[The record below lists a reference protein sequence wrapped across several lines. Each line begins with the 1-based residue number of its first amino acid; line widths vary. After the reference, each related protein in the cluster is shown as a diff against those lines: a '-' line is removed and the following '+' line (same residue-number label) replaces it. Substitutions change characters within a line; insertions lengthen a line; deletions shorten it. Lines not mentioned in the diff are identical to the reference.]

1 MELLKMTTIAQSLGF
16 NDLMAELN
24 ALAQRQEQENCPLIL
39 PLVGEFSSGKT
50 TLINALTDSKKLE
63 TATKP
68 TTATIYQIH
77 FGSESCHATVCYED
91 GKQIEVKDIA
101 ELKNDA
107 INDAAIVDVYDT
119 SNKVPSTTIL
129 VDTPGLSSPD
139 PRHKQT
145 LVDFLPQA
153 DAILLVSDI
162 NQQIT
167 RSITDFIKTMSLA
180 KRQIFLVL
188 TKSDTKSASDLIA
201 AKEYISK
208 NTEIPLAQV
217 ACVSAIKNDMS
228 ELYELFDSIQKSKG
242 DILQRV
248 NEQRLSNIAKEM
260 LGRIDRLM
268 SASSSDKE
276 TDEAIHE
283 QQYSLDKL
291 NRNIDRLI
299 SDLRSDIN
307 DIETSIFREFENKVF
322 DSLDTIVAG
331 NSNDF
336 DSEAISTINSLSS
349 LLLADYKV
357 QVQKRLRE
365 KAESRS
371 QSDDAVN
378 LRSISELDM
387 SSYAINGLS
396 YNLNLNTIGH
406 EKDGAIANGLKVAA
420 AVAAVAT
427 AGCALA
433 SAAEGVATAG
443 AATGAATGAGA
454 TAGATAGAAASSAS
468 ALGAADLVLDAGT
481 ILYARSKLSKME
493 RMAKFAG
500 QASEHLTKIND
511 SDRKFG
517 EQMGASK
524 GMVESLV
531 GFVTENMCSKP
542 QRRRAIINY
551 IDGTLAPQFKSEL
564 SQISNAL
571 TQAISDILHQ
581 EASTSAE
588 QMVSALNELKSAR
601 TAKEA
606 EFKERMAKLKDYKR
620 ELSIL

>member
-1 MELLKMTTIAQSLGF
+1 MELQKMTTIAQSLGF

-24 ALAQRQEQENCPLIL
+24 VLAQRQEQENCPLIL

-228 ELYELFDSIQKSKG
+228 ELYDLFDSIQKSKG
-242 DILQRV
+242 DILQKV

-283 QQYSLDKL
+283 QQYTLDKL

-307 DIETSIFREFENKVF
+307 DIETSISREFEDKVF
-322 DSLDTIVAG
+322 DSLDAIVAG

-349 LLLADYKV
+349 LLFSDYKV
-357 QVQKRLRE
+357 QVQRRLRE

-427 AGCALA
+427 VA
-433 SAAEGVATAG
+433 SAAPTALG
-443 AATGAATGAGA
+443 AATGAASG
-454 TAGATAGAAASSAS
+454 AGATAGAAASSAS

-511 SDRKFG
+511 SDHKFG

>member
-1 MELLKMTTIAQSLGF
+1 MELQKMTTIAQSLGF

-24 ALAQRQEQENCPLIL
+24 VLAQRQEQENCPLIL

-77 FGSESCHATVCYED
+77 FGSESCHATVYYED
-91 GKQIEVKDIA
+91 GKHIEVEDIA

-180 KRQIFLVL
+180 KRQIFLVF

-228 ELYELFDSIQKSKG
+228 ELYDLFDSIQKSKG
-242 DILQRV
+242 DILQKV

-307 DIETSIFREFENKVF
+307 DIETSISREFEDKVF
-322 DSLDTIVAG
+322 DSLDAIVAG

-349 LLLADYKV
+349 LLFSDYKV

-427 AGCALA
+427 VA
-433 SAAEGVATAG
+433 SAAPTALG
-443 AATGAATGAGA
+443 AATGAASGAASG
-454 TAGATAGAAASSAS
+454 AGATAGAAASSAS

-511 SDRKFG
+511 SDHKFG

>member
-1 MELLKMTTIAQSLGF
+1 MELQKMTTIAQSLGF

-24 ALAQRQEQENCPLIL
+24 VLAQRQEQENCPLIL

-228 ELYELFDSIQKSKG
+228 ELYDLFDSIQKSKG
-242 DILQRV
+242 DILQKV

-283 QQYSLDKL
+283 QQHSLDKL

-307 DIETSIFREFENKVF
+307 DIETSISREFEDKVF
-322 DSLDTIVAG
+322 DSLDAIVAG

-349 LLLADYKV
+349 LLFSDYKV

-427 AGCALA
+427 VA
-433 SAAEGVATAG
+433 SAAPTALG
-443 AATGAATGAGA
+443 AATGAASG
-454 TAGATAGAAASSAS
+454 AGATAGAAASSAS

-511 SDRKFG
+511 SDHKFG

>member
-1 MELLKMTTIAQSLGF
+1 MELQKMTTIAQSLGF

-228 ELYELFDSIQKSKG
+228 ELYDLFDSIQKSKG
-242 DILQRV
+242 DILQKV

-283 QQYSLDKL
+283 QQHSLDKL

-307 DIETSIFREFENKVF
+307 DIETSISREFEDKVF

-433 SAAEGVATAG
+433 GAAGGVATAG
-443 AATGAATGAGA
+443 AATGAASG
-454 TAGATAGAAASSAS
+454 AGATAGAAASSAS

-511 SDRKFG
+511 ADHKYG

>member
-1 MELLKMTTIAQSLGF
+1 MKLQKMTTIAQSLGF

-77 FGSESCHATVCYED
+77 FGSESCYATVYYED
-91 GKQIEVKDIA
+91 GKHIEVEDIA

-188 TKSDTKSASDLIA
+188 TKSDSKSASDLIA

-208 NTEIPLAQV
+208 NTEIPIAQV
-217 ACVSAIKNDMS
+217 ACVSAIKNDMA

-260 LGRIDRLM
+260 LGRIDKLM
-268 SASSSDKE
+268 SASSSDME
-276 TDEAIHE
+276 TDEAIRE

-307 DIETSIFREFENKVF
+307 DIETSISREFEDKVF

-349 LLLADYKV
+349 LLLSDYKV

-406 EKDGAIANGLKVAA
+406 EKDGAISNGLKVAA

-433 SAAEGVATAG
+433 GAAGGVATAG
-443 AATGAATGAGA
+443 AATGAASSAGV
-454 TAGATAGAAASSAS
+454 TAGAAASSAS

-500 QASEHLTKIND
+500 QASERLTKIND
-511 SDRKFG
+511 ADHKFS

>member
-1 MELLKMTTIAQSLGF
+1 MELQKMTTIAQSLGF

-24 ALAQRQEQENCPLIL
+24 VLAQRQEQENCPLIL

-129 VDTPGLSSPD
+129 VDTPGLSSSD

-228 ELYELFDSIQKSKG
+228 ELYDLFDSIQKSKG
-242 DILQRV
+242 DILQKV

-283 QQYSLDKL
+283 QQYTLDKL

-307 DIETSIFREFENKVF
+307 DIETSISREFEDKVF
-322 DSLDTIVAG
+322 DSLDAIVAG

-349 LLLADYKV
+349 LLFSDYKV

-427 AGCALA
+427 VA
-433 SAAEGVATAG
+433 SAAPTALG
-443 AATGAATGAGA
+443 AATGAASG
-454 TAGATAGAAASSAS
+454 AGATAGAAASSAS

-511 SDRKFG
+511 SDHKFG

>member
-1 MELLKMTTIAQSLGF
+1 MELQKMTTIAQSLGF

-77 FGSESCHATVCYED
+77 FGSESCHATVYYED
-91 GKQIEVKDIA
+91 GKHIEVEDIA

-188 TKSDTKSASDLIA
+188 TKNDTKSASDLIA

-208 NTEIPLAQV
+208 NTEIPIAQV
-217 ACVSAIKNDMS
+217 ACVSAIKKDMS

-260 LGRIDRLM
+260 LGRIDKLM
-268 SASSSDKE
+268 SASSSDME
-276 TDEAIHE
+276 TDEAIRE

-307 DIETSIFREFENKVF
+307 DIETSISREFEDKVF

-349 LLLADYKV
+349 LLLSDYKV

-406 EKDGAIANGLKVAA
+406 EKDGAISNGLKVAA

-433 SAAEGVATAG
+433 GAAGGVATAG
-443 AATGAATGAGA
+443 AATGAASSAGV
-454 TAGATAGAAASSAS
+454 TAGAAASSAS

-500 QASEHLTKIND
+500 QASERLTKIND
-511 SDRKFG
+511 ADQKFG

-551 IDGTLAPQFKSEL
+551 VDGTLAPQFKSEL

>member
-1 MELLKMTTIAQSLGF
+1 MELQKMTTIAQSLGF

-24 ALAQRQEQENCPLIL
+24 VLAQRQEQENCPLIL

-129 VDTPGLSSPD
+129 VDTPGLSSSD

-228 ELYELFDSIQKSKG
+228 ELYDLFDSIQKSKG
-242 DILQRV
+242 DILQKV

-283 QQYSLDKL
+283 QQHSLDKL

-307 DIETSIFREFENKVF
+307 DIETSISREFEDKVF

-349 LLLADYKV
+349 LLFSDYKV
-357 QVQKRLRE
+357 QVQRRLRE

-406 EKDGAIANGLKVAA
+406 EKDGAISNGLKVAA

-433 SAAEGVATAG
+433 GAAGGVATAG
-443 AATGAATGAGA
+443 AATGAASSAGV
-454 TAGATAGAAASSAS
+454 TAGAAASSAS

-511 SDRKFG
+511 SDHKFG

>member
-228 ELYELFDSIQKSKG
+228 ELYDLFDSIQKSKG
-242 DILQRV
+242 DILQKV

-283 QQYSLDKL
+283 QQHSLDKL

-307 DIETSIFREFENKVF
+307 DIETSISREFEDKVF

-349 LLLADYKV
+349 LLFSDYKV
-357 QVQKRLRE
+357 QVQRRLRE

-420 AVAAVAT
+420 AVATVAT
-427 AGCALA
+427 VA
-433 SAAEGVATAG
+433 SAAPTALG
-443 AATGAATGAGA
+443 AATGAASG
-454 TAGATAGAAASSAS
+454 AGATAGAAASSAS

-500 QASEHLTKIND
+500 QASERLTKIND
-511 SDRKFG
+511 ADHKFG

>member
-1 MELLKMTTIAQSLGF
+1 MELQKMTTIAQSLGF

-77 FGSESCHATVCYED
+77 FGSESCHATVYYED
-91 GKQIEVKDIA
+91 GKHIEVEDIA

-242 DILQRV
+242 DILQKV

-307 DIETSIFREFENKVF
+307 DIETSISREFEDKVF

-349 LLLADYKV
+349 LLFSDYKV
-357 QVQKRLRE
+357 QVQRRLRE

-406 EKDGAIANGLKVAA
+406 EKDGAISNGLKVAA

-433 SAAEGVATAG
+433 GAAGGVATAG
-443 AATGAATGAGA
+443 AATGAASSAGV
-454 TAGATAGAAASSAS
+454 TAGAAASSAS

-500 QASEHLTKIND
+500 QASERLTKIND
-511 SDRKFG
+511 ADQKFG

>member
-1 MELLKMTTIAQSLGF
+1 MTTIAQSLGF

-24 ALAQRQEQENCPLIL
+24 VLAQRQEQENCPLIL

-228 ELYELFDSIQKSKG
+228 ELYDLFDSIQKSKG
-242 DILQRV
+242 DILQKV

-283 QQYSLDKL
+283 QQHSLDKL

-307 DIETSIFREFENKVF
+307 DIETSISREFEDKVF
-322 DSLDTIVAG
+322 DSLDAIVAG

-349 LLLADYKV
+349 LLFSDYKV

-427 AGCALA
+427 VA
-433 SAAEGVATAG
+433 SAAPTALG
-443 AATGAATGAGA
+443 AATGAASG
-454 TAGATAGAAASSAS
+454 AGATAGAAASSAS

-511 SDRKFG
+511 SDHKFG

>member
-1 MELLKMTTIAQSLGF
+1 MELQKMTTIAQSLGF

-77 FGSESCHATVCYED
+77 FGSESCHATVYYED
-91 GKQIEVKDIA
+91 GKHIEVEDIA

-107 INDAAIVDVYDT
+107 INDATIVDVYDT

-228 ELYELFDSIQKSKG
+228 ELYDLFDSIQKSKG
-242 DILQRV
+242 DILQKV

-283 QQYSLDKL
+283 QQHSLDKL

-307 DIETSIFREFENKVF
+307 DIETSISREFEDKVF

-349 LLLADYKV
+349 LLFSDYKV
-357 QVQKRLRE
+357 QVQRRLRE

-406 EKDGAIANGLKVAA
+406 EKDGAISNGLKVAA

-433 SAAEGVATAG
+433 GAAGGVATAG
-443 AATGAATGAGA
+443 AATGAASSAGV
-454 TAGATAGAAASSAS
+454 TAGAAASSAS

-500 QASEHLTKIND
+500 QASERLTKIND
-511 SDRKFG
+511 ADQKFG

-551 IDGTLAPQFKSEL
+551 VDGTLAPQFKSEL

>member
-1 MELLKMTTIAQSLGF
+1 MELQKMTTIAQSLGF

-50 TLINALTDSKKLE
+50 TLINTLTDSKKLE

-228 ELYELFDSIQKSKG
+228 ELYDLFDSIQKSKG
-242 DILQRV
+242 DILQKV

-283 QQYSLDKL
+283 QQHSLDKL

-307 DIETSIFREFENKVF
+307 DIETSISREFEDKVF

-349 LLLADYKV
+349 LLFSDYKV
-357 QVQKRLRE
+357 QVQRRLRE

-406 EKDGAIANGLKVAA
+406 ERDGAIANGLKVVA
-420 AVAAVAT
+420 AVAAVA
-427 AGCALA
+427 AVAPVA
-433 SAAEGVATAG
+433 SAATAASG
-443 AATGAATGAGA
+443 
-454 TAGATAGAAASSAS
+454 AGATAGAAASSAS

-481 ILYARSKLSKME
+481 ILYARSKLNKME

-511 SDRKFG
+511 ADHKYG

>member
-1 MELLKMTTIAQSLGF
+1 MELQKMTTIAQSLGF

-188 TKSDTKSASDLIA
+188 TKSDTKSASGLIA

-208 NTEIPLAQV
+208 NTEIPIAQV

-307 DIETSIFREFENKVF
+307 DIETSISREFEDKVF
-322 DSLDTIVAG
+322 DSLDAIVAV

-349 LLLADYKV
+349 LLFSDYKV

-427 AGCALA
+427 VA
-433 SAAEGVATAG
+433 SAAPTALG
-443 AATGAATGAGA
+443 AATGAASG
-454 TAGATAGAAASSAS
+454 AGATAGAAASSAS

-493 RMAKFAG
+493 RMAKYAG

-511 SDRKFG
+511 ADHKFG

>member
-1 MELLKMTTIAQSLGF
+1 MELQKMTTIAQSLGF

-77 FGSESCHATVCYED
+77 FGSESCHATVYYED
-91 GKQIEVKDIA
+91 GKHIEVEDIA

-119 SNKVPSTTIL
+119 SNQVPSTTIL

-228 ELYELFDSIQKSKG
+228 ELYDLFDSIQKSKG
-242 DILQRV
+242 DILQKV

-283 QQYSLDKL
+283 QQHSLDKL

-307 DIETSIFREFENKVF
+307 DIETSISREFEDKVF

-349 LLLADYKV
+349 LLLSDYKV

-371 QSDDAVN
+371 QSDGAVN

-406 EKDGAIANGLKVAA
+406 EKDGAISNGLKVAA

-433 SAAEGVATAG
+433 GAAGGVATAG
-443 AATGAATGAGA
+443 AATGAASSAGV
-454 TAGATAGAAASSAS
+454 TAGAAASSAS

-481 ILYARSKLSKME
+481 ILYARSKLNKME

-500 QASEHLTKIND
+500 QASERLTKIND
-511 SDRKFG
+511 ADQKFG

>member
-1 MELLKMTTIAQSLGF
+1 MELQKMTTIAQSLGF

-77 FGSESCHATVCYED
+77 FGSESCHATVYYED
-91 GKQIEVKDIA
+91 GKHIEVEDIA

-107 INDAAIVDVYDT
+107 INDATIVDVYDT

-228 ELYELFDSIQKSKG
+228 ELYDLFDSIQKSKG
-242 DILQRV
+242 DILQKV

-283 QQYSLDKL
+283 QQHSLDKL

-307 DIETSIFREFENKVF
+307 DIETSISREFEDKVF

-349 LLLADYKV
+349 LLFSDYKV
-357 QVQKRLRE
+357 QVQRRLRE
-365 KAESRS
+365 KAKSRS

-406 EKDGAIANGLKVAA
+406 EKDGAISNGLKVAA

-433 SAAEGVATAG
+433 GAAGGVATAG
-443 AATGAATGAGA
+443 AATGAASSAGV
-454 TAGATAGAAASSAS
+454 TAGAAASSAS

-500 QASEHLTKIND
+500 QASERLTKIND
-511 SDRKFG
+511 ADQKFG

>member
-1 MELLKMTTIAQSLGF
+1 MTTIAQSLGF

-77 FGSESCHATVCYED
+77 FGSESCHATVYYED
-91 GKQIEVKDIA
+91 GKHIEVEDIA

-228 ELYELFDSIQKSKG
+228 ELYDLFDSIQKSKG
-242 DILQRV
+242 DILQKV

-283 QQYSLDKL
+283 QQHSLDKL

-307 DIETSIFREFENKVF
+307 DIETSISREFEDKVF

-349 LLLADYKV
+349 LLFSDYKV
-357 QVQKRLRE
+357 QVQRRLRE

-406 EKDGAIANGLKVAA
+406 ERDGAISNGLKVAA

-433 SAAEGVATAG
+433 GAAGGVATAG
-443 AATGAATGAGA
+443 AATGAASSAGV
-454 TAGATAGAAASSAS
+454 TAGAAASSAS

-500 QASEHLTKIND
+500 QASERLTKIND
-511 SDRKFG
+511 ADQKFG

>member
-1 MELLKMTTIAQSLGF
+1 MTTIAQSLGF

-77 FGSESCHATVCYED
+77 FGSESCHATVYYED
-91 GKQIEVKDIA
+91 GKHIEVEDIA

-107 INDAAIVDVYDT
+107 INDATIVDVYDT

-228 ELYELFDSIQKSKG
+228 ELYDLFDSIQKSKG
-242 DILQRV
+242 DILQKV

-283 QQYSLDKL
+283 QQHSLDKL
-291 NRNIDRLI
+291 NRNIDRLV

-307 DIETSIFREFENKVF
+307 DIETSISREFEDKVF

-349 LLLADYKV
+349 LLFSDYKV
-357 QVQKRLRE
+357 QVQRRLRE

-406 EKDGAIANGLKVAA
+406 EKDGAISNGLKVAA

-433 SAAEGVATAG
+433 GAAGGVATAG
-443 AATGAATGAGA
+443 AATGAASSAGV
-454 TAGATAGAAASSAS
+454 TAGAAASSAS

-500 QASEHLTKIND
+500 QASERLTKIND
-511 SDRKFG
+511 ADQKFG

>member
-1 MELLKMTTIAQSLGF
+1 MELQKMTTIAQSLGF

-24 ALAQRQEQENCPLIL
+24 VLAQRQEQENCPLIL

-188 TKSDTKSASDLIA
+188 TKSDTKSASGLIA

-208 NTEIPLAQV
+208 NTEIPIAQV

-307 DIETSIFREFENKVF
+307 DIETSISREFEDKVF
-322 DSLDTIVAG
+322 DSLDAIVAV

-349 LLLADYKV
+349 LLFSDYKV

-427 AGCALA
+427 VA
-433 SAAEGVATAG
+433 SAAPTALG
-443 AATGAATGAGA
+443 AATGAASG
-454 TAGATAGAAASSAS
+454 AGATAGAAASSAS

-493 RMAKFAG
+493 RMAKYAG

-511 SDRKFG
+511 ADHKFG

>member
-1 MELLKMTTIAQSLGF
+1 MTTIAQSLGF

-24 ALAQRQEQENCPLIL
+24 VLAQRQEQENCPLIL

-129 VDTPGLSSPD
+129 VDTPGLSSSD

-228 ELYELFDSIQKSKG
+228 ELYDLFDSIQKSKG
-242 DILQRV
+242 DILQKV

-283 QQYSLDKL
+283 QQYTLDKL

-307 DIETSIFREFENKVF
+307 DIETSISREFEDKVF
-322 DSLDTIVAG
+322 DSLDAIVAG

-349 LLLADYKV
+349 LLFSDYKV

-427 AGCALA
+427 VA
-433 SAAEGVATAG
+433 SAAPTALG
-443 AATGAATGAGA
+443 AATGAASG
-454 TAGATAGAAASSAS
+454 AGATAGAAASSAS

-511 SDRKFG
+511 SDHKFG

>member
-1 MELLKMTTIAQSLGF
+1 MELQKMTTIAQSLGF

-77 FGSESCHATVCYED
+77 FGSESCHATVYYED
-91 GKQIEVKDIA
+91 GKHIEVEDIA

-107 INDAAIVDVYDT
+107 INDATIVDVYDT

-228 ELYELFDSIQKSKG
+228 ELYDLFDSIQKSKG
-242 DILQRV
+242 DILQKV

-283 QQYSLDKL
+283 QQHSLDKL

-307 DIETSIFREFENKVF
+307 DIETSISREFEDKVF

-349 LLLADYKV
+349 LLFSDYKV
-357 QVQKRLRE
+357 QVQRRLRE

-406 EKDGAIANGLKVAA
+406 EKDGAISNGLKVAA

-433 SAAEGVATAG
+433 GAAGGVATAG
-443 AATGAATGAGA
+443 AATGAASSAGV
-454 TAGATAGAAASSAS
+454 TAGAAASSAS

-481 ILYARSKLSKME
+481 ILYARSKLNKME

-511 SDRKFG
+511 ADHKYG

>member
-1 MELLKMTTIAQSLGF
+1 MKLQKMTTIAQSLGF

-77 FGSESCHATVCYED
+77 FGSESCHATVYYED
-91 GKQIEVKDIA
+91 GKHIEVEDIA

-208 NTEIPLAQV
+208 NTEIPIAQV
-217 ACVSAIKNDMS
+217 ACVSAIKNDMA

-260 LGRIDRLM
+260 LGRIDKLM
-268 SASSSDKE
+268 SASSSDME
-276 TDEAIHE
+276 TDEAIRE

-307 DIETSIFREFENKVF
+307 DIETSISREFEDKVF

-349 LLLADYKV
+349 LLLSDYKV

-406 EKDGAIANGLKVAA
+406 EKDGAISNGLKVAA

-433 SAAEGVATAG
+433 GAAGGVATAG
-443 AATGAATGAGA
+443 AATGAASSAGV
-454 TAGATAGAAASSAS
+454 TAGAAASSAS

-500 QASEHLTKIND
+500 QASERLTKIND
-511 SDRKFG
+511 ADHKFS

>member
-1 MELLKMTTIAQSLGF
+1 MELQKMTTIAQSLGF

-24 ALAQRQEQENCPLIL
+24 VLAQRQEQENCPLIL

-228 ELYELFDSIQKSKG
+228 ELYDLFDSIQKSKG
-242 DILQRV
+242 DILQKV

-283 QQYSLDKL
+283 QQYTLDKL

-307 DIETSIFREFENKVF
+307 DIETSISREFEDKVF
-322 DSLDTIVAG
+322 DSLDAIVAG

-349 LLLADYKV
+349 LLFSDYKV

-427 AGCALA
+427 VA
-433 SAAEGVATAG
+433 SAAPTALG
-443 AATGAATGAGA
+443 AATGAASG
-454 TAGATAGAAASSAS
+454 AGATAGAAASSAS

-511 SDRKFG
+511 SDHKFG

>member
-1 MELLKMTTIAQSLGF
+1 MELQKMTTIAQSLGF

-24 ALAQRQEQENCPLIL
+24 VLAQRQEQENCPLIL

-228 ELYELFDSIQKSKG
+228 ELYDLFDSIQKSKG
-242 DILQRV
+242 DILQKV

-283 QQYSLDKL
+283 QQHSLDKL

-307 DIETSIFREFENKVF
+307 DIETSISREFEDKVF

-349 LLLADYKV
+349 LLFSDYKV

-406 EKDGAIANGLKVAA
+406 EKDGAISNGLKVAA

-433 SAAEGVATAG
+433 GAAGGVATAG
-443 AATGAATGAGA
+443 AATGAASSAGV
-454 TAGATAGAAASSAS
+454 TAGAAASSAS

-481 ILYARSKLSKME
+481 ILYARSKLNKME

-500 QASEHLTKIND
+500 QASEHLTKINVAD
-511 SDRKFG
+511 HKYG

>member
-1 MELLKMTTIAQSLGF
+1 MELQKMTTIAQSLGF

-228 ELYELFDSIQKSKG
+228 ELYDLFDSIQKSKG
-242 DILQRV
+242 DILQKV

-307 DIETSIFREFENKVF
+307 DIETSISREFEDKVF
-322 DSLDTIVAG
+322 DSLDAIVAG

-349 LLLADYKV
+349 LLFSDYKV
-357 QVQKRLRE
+357 QVQRRLRE

-378 LRSISELDM
+378 LRSIAELDM

-427 AGCALA
+427 VA
-433 SAAEGVATAG
+433 SAAPTALG
-443 AATGAATGAGA
+443 AATGAASG
-454 TAGATAGAAASSAS
+454 AGATAGAAASSAS

-481 ILYARSKLSKME
+481 ILYARSKLNKME

-511 SDRKFG
+511 ADHKYG

>member
-1 MELLKMTTIAQSLGF
+1 MELQKMTTIAQSLGF

-188 TKSDTKSASDLIA
+188 TKSDTKSASGLIA

-208 NTEIPLAQV
+208 NTEIPIAQV

-283 QQYSLDKL
+283 QQHSLDKL

-307 DIETSIFREFENKVF
+307 DIETSISREFEDKVF

-349 LLLADYKV
+349 LLLSDYKV

-427 AGCALA
+427 VA
-433 SAAEGVATAG
+433 SAAPTALG
-443 AATGAATGAGA
+443 AATGAASG
-454 TAGATAGAAASSAS
+454 AGATAGAAASSAS

-500 QASEHLTKIND
+500 QASERLTKIND
-511 SDRKFG
+511 ADQKFG

-551 IDGTLAPQFKSEL
+551 VDGTLAPQFKSEL

>member
-1 MELLKMTTIAQSLGF
+1 MELQKMTTIAQSLGF

-217 ACVSAIKNDMS
+217 ACVSAIKNDMA

-260 LGRIDRLM
+260 LGRIDKLM
-268 SASSSDKE
+268 SASSSDME
-276 TDEAIHE
+276 TDEAIRE

-307 DIETSIFREFENKVF
+307 DIETSISREFEDKVF

-349 LLLADYKV
+349 LLFSDYKV

-378 LRSISELDM
+378 LRSIAELDM

-406 EKDGAIANGLKVAA
+406 ERDGAIANGLKVAA

-433 SAAEGVATAG
+433 GAAGGVATAG
-443 AATGAATGAGA
+443 AATGAASSAGV
-454 TAGATAGAAASSAS
+454 TAGAAASSAS

-481 ILYARSKLSKME
+481 ILYARSKLNKME

-500 QASEHLTKIND
+500 QASEHLTKINVAD
-511 SDRKFG
+511 HKYG

-531 GFVTENMCSKP
+531 GVVTENMCSKP

>member
-1 MELLKMTTIAQSLGF
+1 MELQKMTTIAQSLGF

-119 SNKVPSTTIL
+119 SNQVPSTTIL

-208 NTEIPLAQV
+208 NTEIPIAQV

-307 DIETSIFREFENKVF
+307 DIETSISREFEDKVF

-349 LLLADYKV
+349 LLLSDYKV

-427 AGCALA
+427 VA
-433 SAAEGVATAG
+433 SAAPTALG
-443 AATGAATGAGA
+443 AATGAASG
-454 TAGATAGAAASSAS
+454 AGATAGAAASSAS

-493 RMAKFAG
+493 RMAKYAG

-511 SDRKFG
+511 ADHKFG

-551 IDGTLAPQFKSEL
+551 VDGTLAPQFKSEL

>member
-1 MELLKMTTIAQSLGF
+1 MELQKMTTIAQSLGF

-24 ALAQRQEQENCPLIL
+24 VLAQRQEQENCPLIL

-201 AKEYISK
+201 ANEYISK

-228 ELYELFDSIQKSKG
+228 ELYDLFDSIQKSKG
-242 DILQRV
+242 DILQKV

-283 QQYSLDKL
+283 QQYTLDKL

-307 DIETSIFREFENKVF
+307 DIETSISREFEDKVF
-322 DSLDTIVAG
+322 DSLDAIVAG

-349 LLLADYKV
+349 LLFSDYKV

-406 EKDGAIANGLKVAA
+406 ERDGAIANGLKVAA

-427 AGCALA
+427 VA
-433 SAAEGVATAG
+433 SAAPTALG
-443 AATGAATGAGA
+443 AATGAASG
-454 TAGATAGAAASSAS
+454 AGATAGAAASSAS

-511 SDRKFG
+511 SDHKFG

>member
-1 MELLKMTTIAQSLGF
+1 MELQKMTTIAQSLGF

-24 ALAQRQEQENCPLIL
+24 VLAQRQEQENCPLIL

-129 VDTPGLSSPD
+129 VDTPGLSSSD

-228 ELYELFDSIQKSKG
+228 ELYDLFDSIQKSKG
-242 DILQRV
+242 DILQKV

-283 QQYSLDKL
+283 QQYTLDKL

-307 DIETSIFREFENKVF
+307 DIETSISREFEDKVF

-349 LLLADYKV
+349 LLFSDYKV

-406 EKDGAIANGLKVAA
+406 EKDGAISNGLKVAA

-433 SAAEGVATAG
+433 GAAGGVATAG
-443 AATGAATGAGA
+443 AATGAASSAGV
-454 TAGATAGAAASSAS
+454 TAGAAASSAS

-500 QASEHLTKIND
+500 QASEHLTKINVAD
-511 SDRKFG
+511 HKYG

>member
-1 MELLKMTTIAQSLGF
+1 MELQKMTTIAQSLGF

-77 FGSESCHATVCYED
+77 FGSESCHATVYYED
-91 GKQIEVKDIA
+91 GKHIEVEDIA

-107 INDAAIVDVYDT
+107 INDATIVDVYDT

-260 LGRIDRLM
+260 LGRIDKLM
-268 SASSSDKE
+268 SASSSDME
-276 TDEAIHE
+276 TDEAIRE

-307 DIETSIFREFENKVF
+307 DIETSISREFEDKVF

-349 LLLADYKV
+349 LLFSDYKV

-406 EKDGAIANGLKVAA
+406 EKDGAISNGLKVAA

-433 SAAEGVATAG
+433 GAAGGVATAG
-443 AATGAATGAGA
+443 AATGAASSAGV
-454 TAGATAGAAASSAS
+454 TAGAAASSAS

-500 QASEHLTKIND
+500 QASERLTKIND
-511 SDRKFG
+511 ADQKFG

>member
-1 MELLKMTTIAQSLGF
+1 MELQKMTTIAQSLGF

-24 ALAQRQEQENCPLIL
+24 VLAQRQEQENCPLIL

-129 VDTPGLSSPD
+129 VDTPGLSSSD

-228 ELYELFDSIQKSKG
+228 ELYDLFDSIQKSKG
-242 DILQRV
+242 DILQKV

-283 QQYSLDKL
+283 QQYTLDKL

-307 DIETSIFREFENKVF
+307 DIETSISREFEDKVF

-349 LLLADYKV
+349 LLFSDYKV

-427 AGCALA
+427 VA
-433 SAAEGVATAG
+433 SAAPTALG
-443 AATGAATGAGA
+443 AATGAASG
-454 TAGATAGAAASSAS
+454 AGATAGAAASSAS

-511 SDRKFG
+511 SDHKFG

>member
-1 MELLKMTTIAQSLGF
+1 MELQKMTTIAQSLGF

-77 FGSESCHATVCYED
+77 FGSESCHATVYYED
-91 GKQIEVKDIA
+91 GKHIEVEDIA
-101 ELKNDA
+101 ELRNDS

-119 SNKVPSTTIL
+119 SSKVPSTTIL

-208 NTEIPLAQV
+208 NTEIPIAQV

-260 LGRIDRLM
+260 LGRIDILM

-307 DIETSIFREFENKVF
+307 DIETSISREFEDKVF

-443 AATGAATGAGA
+443 AATG
-454 TAGATAGAAASSAS
+454 AGATAGAAASSAS

>member
-1 MELLKMTTIAQSLGF
+1 MELQKMTTIAQSLGF

-24 ALAQRQEQENCPLIL
+24 VLAQRQEQENCPLIL

-228 ELYELFDSIQKSKG
+228 ELYDLFDSIQKSKG
-242 DILQRV
+242 DILQKV

-307 DIETSIFREFENKVF
+307 DIETSISREFEDKVF
-322 DSLDTIVAG
+322 DSLDAIVAG

-349 LLLADYKV
+349 LLFSDYKV

-427 AGCALA
+427 VA
-433 SAAEGVATAG
+433 SAAPTALG
-443 AATGAATGAGA
+443 AATGAASG
-454 TAGATAGAAASSAS
+454 AGATAGAAASSAS

-511 SDRKFG
+511 SDHKFG

>member
-1 MELLKMTTIAQSLGF
+1 MKLQKMTTIAQSLGF

-77 FGSESCHATVCYED
+77 FGSESCHATVYYED
-91 GKQIEVKDIA
+91 GKHIEVEDIA

-188 TKSDTKSASDLIA
+188 TKSDSKSASDLIA

-208 NTEIPLAQV
+208 NTEIPIAQV
-217 ACVSAIKNDMS
+217 ACVSAIKNDMA

-260 LGRIDRLM
+260 LGRIDKLM
-268 SASSSDKE
+268 SASSSDME
-276 TDEAIHE
+276 TDEAIRE

-307 DIETSIFREFENKVF
+307 DIETSISREFEDKVF

-349 LLLADYKV
+349 LLLSDYKV

-406 EKDGAIANGLKVAA
+406 EKDGAISNGLKVAA

-433 SAAEGVATAG
+433 GAAGGVATAG
-443 AATGAATGAGA
+443 AATGAASSAGV
-454 TAGATAGAAASSAS
+454 TAGAAASSAS

-500 QASEHLTKIND
+500 QASERLTKIND
-511 SDRKFG
+511 ADHKFS

>member
-1 MELLKMTTIAQSLGF
+1 ML
-16 NDLMAELN
+16 
-24 ALAQRQEQENCPLIL
+24 
-39 PLVGEFSSGKT
+39 FS
-50 TLINALTDSKKLE
+50 
-63 TATKP
+63 
-68 TTATIYQIH
+68 
-77 FGSESCHATVCYED
+77 
-91 GKQIEVKDIA
+91 
-101 ELKNDA
+101 
-107 INDAAIVDVYDT
+107 
-119 SNKVPSTTIL
+119 
-129 VDTPGLSSPD
+129 
-139 PRHKQT
+139 
-145 LVDFLPQA
+145 
-153 DAILLVSDI
+153 
-162 NQQIT
+162 
-167 RSITDFIKTMSLA
+167 
-180 KRQIFLVL
+180 
-188 TKSDTKSASDLIA
+188 
-201 AKEYISK
+201 
-208 NTEIPLAQV
+208 
-217 ACVSAIKNDMS
+217 
-228 ELYELFDSIQKSKG
+228 
-242 DILQRV
+242 
-248 NEQRLSNIAKEM
+248 
-260 LGRIDRLM
+260 
-268 SASSSDKE
+268 
-276 TDEAIHE
+276 
-283 QQYSLDKL
+283 
-291 NRNIDRLI
+291 
-299 SDLRSDIN
+299 
-307 DIETSIFREFENKVF
+307 
-322 DSLDTIVAG
+322 
-331 NSNDF
+331 
-336 DSEAISTINSLSS
+336 
-349 LLLADYKV
+349 DYKV

-427 AGCALA
+427 VA
-433 SAAEGVATAG
+433 SAAPTALG
-443 AATGAATGAGA
+443 AATGAASG
-454 TAGATAGAAASSAS
+454 AGATAGAAASSAS

-511 SDRKFG
+511 SDHKFG

>member
-1 MELLKMTTIAQSLGF
+1 MELQKMTTIAQSLGF

-77 FGSESCHATVCYED
+77 FGSESCHATVYYED
-91 GKQIEVKDIA
+91 GKHIEVEDIA

-208 NTEIPLAQV
+208 NTEIPIAQV

-260 LGRIDRLM
+260 LGRIDKLM
-268 SASSSDKE
+268 SASSSDME
-276 TDEAIHE
+276 TDEAIRE

-307 DIETSIFREFENKVF
+307 DIETSISREFEDKVF

-349 LLLADYKV
+349 LLLSDYKV

-406 EKDGAIANGLKVAA
+406 EKDGAISNGLKVAA

-433 SAAEGVATAG
+433 GAAGGVATAG
-443 AATGAATGAGA
+443 AATGAASSAGV
-454 TAGATAGAAASSAS
+454 TAGAAASSAS

-511 SDRKFG
+511 ADHKYG

-551 IDGTLAPQFKSEL
+551 VDGTLAPQFKSEL

>member
-1 MELLKMTTIAQSLGF
+1 MELQKMTTIAQSLGF

-24 ALAQRQEQENCPLIL
+24 VLAQRQEQENCPLIL

-139 PRHKQT
+139 PRHRQT

-188 TKSDTKSASDLIA
+188 TKSDTKSASGLIA

-208 NTEIPLAQV
+208 NTEIPIAQV

-307 DIETSIFREFENKVF
+307 DIETSISREFEDKVF
-322 DSLDTIVAG
+322 DSLDAIVAG

-349 LLLADYKV
+349 LLFSDYKV

-427 AGCALA
+427 VA
-433 SAAEGVATAG
+433 SAAPTALG
-443 AATGAATGAGA
+443 AATGAASG
-454 TAGATAGAAASSAS
+454 AGATAGAAASSAS

-493 RMAKFAG
+493 RMAKYAG

-511 SDRKFG
+511 ADHKFG